1 MDNMLALWGGLD
13 TRRRVVLVAATVGVF
28 LAVLGL
34 ARVANSP
41 SMALLYAGLDGAA
54 AGEVVTA
61 LDARGLT
68 YEVRGDAIFV
78 DHAMRDETR
87 MMLAAEGLPTNAITG
102 YELLDGLS
110 GFGTTS
116 QMFDA
121 AYWRA
126 KEGELARTILSSPH
140 IRSARVH
147 ISQGTGAAFRR
158 DGRPTASVSVT
169 TGTGTLS
176 PVQARALQFLVASAV
191 AGMAPED
198 VSVIDGQGGLISG
211 SDADQ
216 AYGGAGADRAAIL
229 RRNVERLLEAH
240 VGIGRAVVE
249 VSVDTVT
256 DRETIVER
264 RFDPEGRVAISSE
277 AEERTRNA
285 TDTRAAGVTVA
296 SNLPDGDAAGGDGQS
311 ETRDSETRQ
320 VNNYEVSQTQRE
332 VQRAPGAVRRLT
344 VAVMVDGT
352 RGTDEAGEAIWTPR
366 PEAELEALRELVASA
381 VGFDEARGDVITL
394 RSLPFEVQLIEGSE
408 PSTSIFGPL
417 RLDPMTVISMAL
429 LSLMVLVLTLF
440 VLRPMLRGAQGGARS
455 EVSTMDFDDDFPA
468 MQSPALAIAD
478 GYGGG
483 FAMGMADGMGDGA
496 MGMEHGG
503 ADRELQNDPMARL
516 RNLIEERQSE
526 TAEILRNWLDE
537 KEERR

>member
-13 TRRRVVLVAATVGVF
+13 TRRRVILVAATVGVF

-34 ARVANSP
+34 ARVANTP

-61 LDARGLT
+61 LDSRGLK

-78 DHAMRDETR
+78 DQAVRDETR
-87 MMLAAEGLPTNAITG
+87 MMLASEGLPTNAISG

-140 IRSARVH
+140 IRTARVH
-147 ISQGTGAAFRR
+147 ISQGTGSAFRR
-158 DGRPTASVSVT
+158 DGRPTASVTVT
-169 TGTGTLS
+169 TGTGTLN
-176 PVQARALQFLVASAV
+176 PAQARALRFLVASAV
-191 AGMAPED
+191 AGMAPDD

-216 AYGGAGADRAAIL
+216 AFGGSGADRAAVL
-229 RRNVERLLEAH
+229 RRNVERMLEAH

-285 TDTRAAGVTVA
+285 TDTRQSGVTVA
-296 SNLPDGDAAGGDGQS
+296 SNLPDGDAGGGDGKA
-311 ETRDSETRQ
+311 ETRDSETRH

-332 VQRAPGAVRRLT
+332 VQRVPGAVRRLT

-352 RGTDEAGEAIWTPR
+352 RGTNDAGEDIWTPR
-366 PEAELEALRELVASA
+366 PDTELEALRELVASA

-394 RSLPFEVQLIEGSE
+394 RSLPFEQQLTEGTVA
-408 PSTSIFGPL
+408 STSIFGPL

-429 LSLMVLVLTLF
+429 LSLMVLVLSLF
-440 VLRPMLRGAQGGARS
+440 VLRPMLRGAREAERGPVAAL
-455 EVSTMDFDDDFPA
+455 DFEDDFPA

-478 GYGGG
+478 GFGGG
-483 FAMGMADGMGDGA
+483 YGMGDGMGNGE
-496 MGMEHGG
+496 MGMDAGG
-503 ADRELQNDPMARL
+503 SDREPDNDPMTRL

-526 TAEILRNWLDE
+526 TAEILRSWLDE
-537 KEERR
+537 KEEQR

>member
-1 MDNMLALWGGLD
+1 MLALWGGLD